1 MTTTAATKRS
11 TTTTATMSMPVSFL
25 LAILLLLSPSSLLT
39 IQIDSNANANTN
51 TNRIPWA
58 AAAISPASDAAAAA
72 ATIRRNVVSGAA
84 IFTIGDVAAQL
95 LTASQTKKQQ
105 LQKRKLLQ
113 AKSKEAA
120 ASSSAA
126 ASEAP
131 IIVVAPVS
139 GVIATNNNNNN
150 DKINDFN
157 SEDLEDSNSDC
168 SDTEEIDTETETTK
182 LDTKALSKTAASLSL
197 SSSVAAP
204 QTNPKSKA
212 ATKPKLDAVVD
223 LFRALKHLDKNRL
236 WSATVLGAIWS
247 GFCVPF
253 IYGNVENRFPGKA
266 NLRQILTK
274 VLVTCSILSTIGNYA
289 TMFARRFVAQCTTL
303 QFDKQSSLRFQWFA
317 RPVGSLLLL
326 GATCKGCVKSCN
338 HDIGE
343 VIVDD
348 LKIWPLYDLT
358 CYGLIPPAWRS
369 FTTSIM
375 SSGWAMYMSVVSAKE
390 QHEDDDDEHEHD
402 HEHERESK
410 SETYHKQV
418 QVLQVETQ
426 STKNSSN
433 GKSTTTATTSTPPQD
448 NKTVR
453 VTSVAAPSKVIPAS
467 SKTTK
472 RIIAV
477 AGGTTTPLAVTANA
491 NTYADANVAGN
502 AKNIHTMED
511 AK

>member
-1 MTTTAATKRS
+1 
-11 TTTTATMSMPVSFL
+11 
-25 LAILLLLSPSSLLT
+25 
-39 IQIDSNANANTN
+39 
-51 TNRIPWA
+51 
-58 AAAISPASDAAAAA
+58 
-72 ATIRRNVVSGAA
+72 
-84 IFTIGDVAAQL
+84 
-95 LTASQTKKQQ
+95 
-105 LQKRKLLQ
+105 
-113 AKSKEAA
+113 
-120 ASSSAA
+120 
-126 ASEAP
+126 
-131 IIVVAPVS
+131 VS
-139 GVIATNNNNNN
+139 GVIATNYNN
-150 DKINDFN
+150 DNDN
-157 SEDLEDSNSDC
+157 DNDNDREKDSTSEDLEYSNSDG
-168 SDTEEIDTETETTK
+168 SDTEEMDTGMETIKTGTTPR
-182 LDTKALSKTAASLSL
+182 SKTAAAASST
-197 SSSVAAP
+197 SSSSAAAAAAL
-204 QTNPKSKA
+204 QTNPKPN
-212 ATKPKLDAVVD
+212 TTPKLDAVVE
-223 LFRALKHLDKNRL
+223 FFHALKHLDKNRL

-266 NLRQILTK
+266 TLRQILTK

-303 QFDKQSSLRFQWFA
+303 QFDKESSLRFQWFA
-317 RPVGSLLLL
+317 RPVGSLQLL

-390 QHEDDDDEHEHD
+390 QHEEEDDDGI
-402 HEHERESK
+402 HEHERARLHGRESK

-418 QVLQVETQ
+418 QVLRVETQ
-426 STKNSSN
+426 STKNTSN
-433 GKSTTTATTSTPPQD
+433 GKSSATAATSTPQD

-477 AGGTTTPLAVTANA
+477 AGGTTAPLAVTAHATANANANA
-491 NTYADANVAGN
+491 NTNVEGN
-502 AKNIHTMED
+502 AKNIHNIKD